1 MTNRGQPQSAS
12 RCELFS
18 VCNRVHGQHAA
29 VALLALLAGGFL
41 SSACSSSAS
50 SESRSVGN
58 AAGVASVVRG
68 SLDVGL
74 SLSGELEASVSE
86 NIAVPATG
94 AWQLTVEWVVEDGA
108 LVKKGDRVVEFDS
121 SAFSAEIEQKR
132 MAVKQAERALD
143 ALRAQNQLTVADKKQ
158 IIDVAVLEV
167 EKAKVHSAVSRD
179 LISERDWQE
188 RQLALETRTA
198 ALADA
203 RADAASSK
211 RAAELDLKVQKIALN
226 AAEKGLTA
234 SNEKIAALTL
244 VAPRDGL
251 ALLASHPWDRKRKL
265 VAGETV
271 RVGWTVVRLPQL
283 SELLVR
289 ARLSDVDDGQ
299 VVPGLSATVV
309 FDAFPESPQ
318 KGIVS
323 SVSPVARSAQFGSER
338 RSFDVD
344 VALLD
349 GTLDWMRP
357 GMSARVD
364 VKAASAGEVLLVPR
378 AAIEF
383 STVASS
389 AVGSHR
395 DAPDKSHDKTHNKAA
410 DNSPDKTQNKTPDKT
425 QNNSPDKTQNK
436 TPDKTQNKALD
447 KAHSKVADKTNEN
460 APDSPVLAPDADP
473 DAKAVLAKNDMGA
486 DEATVNLGGTVVTA
500 SRERATVKRSGG
512 GRVEVDIGMCNQ
524 LNCEVRAGL
533 AEGDQVVVRGNK

>member
-1 MTNRGQPQSAS
+1 
-12 RCELFS
+12 
-18 VCNRVHGQHAA
+18 
-29 VALLALLAGGFL
+29 
-41 SSACSSSAS
+41 
-50 SESRSVGN
+50 
-58 AAGVASVVRG
+58 
-68 SLDVGL
+68 
-74 SLSGELEASVSE
+74 
-86 NIAVPATG
+86 
-94 AWQLTVEWVVEDGA
+94 
-108 LVKKGDRVVEFDS
+108 
-121 SAFSAEIEQKR
+121 
-132 MAVKQAERALD
+132 
-143 ALRAQNQLTVADKKQ
+143 
-158 IIDVAVLEV
+158 
-167 EKAKVHSAVSRD
+167 
-179 LISERDWQE
+179 
-188 RQLALETRTA
+188 
-198 ALADA
+198 
-203 RADAASSK
+203 
-211 RAAELDLKVQKIALN
+211 
-226 AAEKGLTA
+226 
-234 SNEKIAALTL
+234 
-244 VAPRDGL
+244 
-251 ALLASHPWDRKRKL
+251 
-265 VAGETV
+265 
-271 RVGWTVVRLPQL
+271 
-283 SELLVR
+283 
-289 ARLSDVDDGQ
+289 
-299 VVPGLSATVV
+299 
-309 FDAFPESPQ
+309 
-318 KGIVS
+318 
-323 SVSPVARSAQFGSER
+323 
-338 RSFDVD
+338 
-344 VALLD
+344 
-349 GTLDWMRP
+349 MRP

>member
-1 MTNRGQPQSAS
+1 M
-12 RCELFS
+12 
-18 VCNRVHGQHAA
+18 HGQHAA
-29 VALLALLAGGFL
+29 VALLAFLASGFL

-211 RAAELDLKVQKIALN
+211 RALN
-226 AAEKGLTA
+226 
-234 SNEKIAALTL
+234 SI
-244 VAPRDGL
+244 
-251 ALLASHPWDRKRKL
+251 S
-265 VAGETV
+265 
-271 RVGWTVVRLPQL
+271 
-283 SELLVR
+283 
-289 ARLSDVDDGQ
+289 
-299 VVPGLSATVV
+299 
-309 FDAFPESPQ
+309 
-318 KGIVS
+318 
-323 SVSPVARSAQFGSER
+323 
-338 RSFDVD
+338 
-344 VALLD
+344 
-349 GTLDWMRP
+349 
-357 GMSARVD
+357 
-364 VKAASAGEVLLVPR
+364 
-378 AAIEF
+378 
-383 STVASS
+383 
-389 AVGSHR
+389 
-395 DAPDKSHDKTHNKAA
+395 KS
-410 DNSPDKTQNKTPDKT
+410 
-425 QNNSPDKTQNK
+425 
-436 TPDKTQNKALD
+436 
-447 KAHSKVADKTNEN
+447 
-460 APDSPVLAPDADP
+460 
-473 DAKAVLAKNDMGA
+473 
-486 DEATVNLGGTVVTA
+486 
-500 SRERATVKRSGG
+500 KRS
-512 GRVEVDIGMCNQ
+512 R
-524 LNCEVRAGL
+524 
-533 AEGDQVVVRGNK
+533 